1 MMMKKITVGQR
12 LYASVMTVFLL
23 FAISFIVFQQYREKQ
38 YKIDTLNL
46 KLQEYNDR
54 MAEAMRSC
62 PGAGEA
68 WLTRYVERHPVR
80 GIRVTLITV
89 HGRVVY
95 DNVRKDYAHMGN
107 HADREEV
114 VEALR
119 LGHGSAVDRMSPTMK
134 RDYFYSATYFPHQ
147 GYVVR
152 SALPYDN
159 DLADSLAADQHY
171 IWFAIVSIILIT
183 VILFKFLN
191 RLGHNITNLRQFAL
205 LADRNEPLDV
215 EELMHFSNDEL
226 GEIAERIIKLYRQL
240 QNTRQ
245 EQDRLKRQLTQNV
258 AHELKTPVASIQG
271 YLETILNNPKIEE
284 ATKEQFLKRCY
295 AQSERLS
302 ALLRDISLLNRLDDA
317 PVQKSRESVDVVSLV
332 AEIQKEVSLQLE
344 EHDML
349 MVVSLP
355 EDLMVEGNHSLLYS
369 VFRNLVDNSIAYA
382 GIGTTI
388 EISAELVTRSEGPS
402 LWHFTF
408 SDNGQGVEPHHLSRL
423 FERFYRVDKGRS
435 RKMGGTGLG
444 LAIVKNAILEHG
456 GTIDVRN
463 NPEGGLRFD
472 FTLPVA

>member
-1 MMMKKITVGQR
+1 M
-12 LYASVMTVFLL
+12 
-23 FAISFIVFQQYREKQ
+23 
-38 YKIDTLNL
+38 
-46 KLQEYNDR
+46 
-54 MAEAMRSC
+54 
-62 PGAGEA
+62 
-68 WLTRYVERHPVR
+68 
-80 GIRVTLITV
+80 
-89 HGRVVY
+89 
-95 DNVRKDYAHMGN
+95 
-107 HADREEV
+107 
-114 VEALR
+114 
-119 LGHGSAVDRMSPTMK
+119 
-134 RDYFYSATYFPHQ
+134 
-147 GYVVR
+147 R

-183 VILFKFLN
+183 VILFRFLN
-191 RLGHNITNLRQFAL
+191 RLGHNITNLRKFAL

-388 EISAELVTRSEGPS
+388 EISAELVTQAEGPS